1 MVRQLNVRMDL
12 ALTDNFFHK
21 RKLRVYTSPAQ
32 NYGSYAI
39 AANQGGASQ
48 GNGNATAMKIRRSA
62 EKTNTSTRKS
72 RVVVS
77 NNPLTRKKVT
87 QSGKGGDSEKKKKT
101 KKNTAKVSASSSAYQ
116 RITQDVLNDSRPSSF
131 QDILSQNQSLL
142 SAANLQQL
150 QNFHNLNASPTPF
163 LQQMMLNQSVA
174 DQSAALLETIQAQQR
189 QPVSL
194 MQPES
199 YGLPQNPEVSAARAS
214 VAATLTTSAGKPPRY
229 PGAPSPSVTGTITQ
243 NQPITIPTAT
253 TRYDISANHGNK
265 TPTLDRSYLSSGGVS
280 KGSTTARSP
289 SPVVV
294 VPRTAK
300 SAPSPSSP
308 VARPVQSTATGKA
321 SNGKGT
327 KAKRKSS
334 VETAGP
340 TKVLYRPLPSPVSTF
355 GTSRRL

>member
-1 MVRQLNVRMDL
+1 M
-12 ALTDNFFHK
+12 
-21 RKLRVYTSPAQ
+21 YTSPAQ

-39 AANQGGASQ
+39 AANQGTTQ

-62 EKTNTSTRKS
+62 EKTNANTRKS
-72 RVVVS
+72 RVVVP
-77 NNPLTRKKVT
+77 NNPLTRKKST
-87 QSGKGGDSEKKKKT
+87 PSGKGGDSDKKKKT
-101 KKNTAKVSASSSAYQ
+101 KKNTTKLSASSSAYQ
-116 RITQDVLNDSRPSSF
+116 RITQDVLNDSRPGSF

-150 QNFHNLNASPTPF
+150 QNFHNLTASPKPF

-189 QPVSL
+189 QPMSL

-214 VAATLTTSAGKPPRY
+214 VAATLTSAGKPPRY
-229 PGAPSPSVTGTITQ
+229 PGAPSLSPAVTGTIVQ
-243 NQPITIPTAT
+243 NQPITIPTVT
-253 TRYDISANHGNK
+253 TRYDVSTSHVNK
-265 TPTLDRSYLSSGGVS
+265 TPALDRSHLSSGGVS
-280 KGSTTARSP
+280 KGSATARSA
-289 SPVVV
+289 SPMVV

-308 VARPVQSTATGKA
+308 VARPAHSSAK
-321 SNGKGT
+321 SSSGKGT